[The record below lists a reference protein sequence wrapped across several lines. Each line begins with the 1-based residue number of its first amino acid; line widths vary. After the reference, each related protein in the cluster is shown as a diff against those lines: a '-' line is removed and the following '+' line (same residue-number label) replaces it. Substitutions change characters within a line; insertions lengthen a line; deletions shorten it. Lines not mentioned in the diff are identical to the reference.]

1 MQLPVIRPRRSAL
14 YLPAANP
21 RAIEKARA
29 LVCDAVILDLEDS
42 VGPDAKTEA
51 RDLAVAAVGLG
62 GFGPR
67 EVVVRANGLDTPWG
81 KDDLAAIAK
90 TRPDAVLIPKVSA
103 PEDIA
108 AARRAVGPDL
118 RLWAMIE
125 TPAAL
130 LALDALGLASAGM
143 GVDVWVLG
151 VNDLVKA
158 MRCRLG
164 LDRAPVLPA
173 LSLSVLA
180 ARAHGLAILDGV
192 FNTIGDLKGLE
203 RECAQGSE
211 FGFDGKSLIH
221 PSHLEIANRAF
232 APAPDA
238 VAWAETVAKAF
249 DLPENA
255 GRGVLKVEGRM
266 VEQLHLDEAR
276 RTLALAEAIAAREV

>member
-1 MQLPVIRPRRSAL
+1 MRPRRSAL

-29 LVCDAVILDLEDS
+29 LACDVVILDLEDS
-42 VGPDAKTEA
+42 VGPDAKRDA
-51 RDLAVAAVGLG
+51 RDLAVAAVRAG

-67 EVVVRANGLDTPWG
+67 ELVVRANGPDTPWG
-81 KDDLAAIAK
+81 ADDLAAIAE
-90 TRPDAVLIPKVSA
+90 TRPDGVLIPKVSA

-125 TPAAL
+125 TPAAI
-130 LALDALGLASAGM
+130 LALDALGRASAGM

-164 LDRAPVLPA
+164 ADRAPVRPA

-180 ARAHGLAILDGV
+180 ARAHGLAVLDGV
-192 FNTIGDLKGLE
+192 YNTIGDLEGLE
-203 RECAQGSE
+203 RECVQGAD

-221 PSHLEIANRAF
+221 PSHLETANRAF
-232 APAPDA
+232 APAPEA

-249 DLPENA
+249 DLPGNA
-255 GRGVLKVEGRM
+255 GRGVLKIEGRM
-266 VEQLHLDEAR
+266 VEQLHLEEAL
-276 RTLALAEAIAAREV
+276 RTLALAAAIAAREV

>member
-1 MQLPVIRPRRSAL
+1 MQPSAIRPRRSAL
-14 YLPAANP
+14 YLPAGNP
-21 RAIEKARA
+21 RAIEKARTLA
-29 LVCDAVILDLEDS
+29 CDASILDLEDS
-42 VGPDAKTEA
+42 VGPDAKTDA
-51 RDLAVAAVGLG
+51 REMAVAAVRAG

-67 EVVVRANGLDTPWG
+67 ELVVRANGLDTAWG
-81 KDDLAAIAK
+81 ADDLAAIAE

-108 AARRAVGPDL
+108 AARRAVGLDL

-125 TPAAL
+125 TPAAI

-164 LDRAPVLPA
+164 AERAPVLPA

-192 FNTIGDLKGLE
+192 FNTIGDLDGLE
-203 RECAQGSE
+203 RECLQGSD

-221 PSHLEIANRAF
+221 PGHLETANRAF
-232 APAPDA
+232 SPSPDA
-238 VAWAETVAKAF
+238 VAWAQTVAKTF

-255 GRGVLKVEGRM
+255 GRGVLKIEGRM
-266 VEQLHLDEAR
+266 VERLHLEEAR
-276 RTLALAEAIAAREV
+276 RTLALTEAIAARED

>member
-1 MQLPVIRPRRSAL
+1 LQPSAIRPRRSAL
-14 YLPAANP
+14 YLPAGNP
-21 RAIEKARA
+21 RAIEKARTLA
-29 LVCDAVILDLEDS
+29 CDAAILDLEDS
-42 VGPDAKTEA
+42 VGPDAKTDA
-51 RDLAVAAVGLG
+51 REMAVAAARAG

-67 EVVVRANGLDTPWG
+67 ELVVRANGLDTPWG
-81 KDDLAAIAK
+81 ADDLAAIAE

-125 TPAAL
+125 TPAAI

-164 LDRAPVLPA
+164 AERAPVLPA

-192 FNTIGDLKGLE
+192 FNDIGDLDGLE
-203 RECAQGSE
+203 RECLQGSD

-221 PSHLEIANRAF
+221 PGHLETANRAF
-232 APAPDA
+232 SPSPDA
-238 VAWAETVAKAF
+238 VAWAQTVAKTF

-255 GRGVLKVEGRM
+255 GRGVLKIEGRM
-266 VEQLHLDEAR
+266 VERLHLEEAR
-276 RTLALAEAIAAREV
+276 RTLALTEAIAARED